1 MSKNPTNIEAAI
13 QYARNDELLSSL
25 NIIKEDIEFVKEF
38 IQDEDEDIRN
48 RLISLSDQIQE
59 KQIMIAFSEP
69 EDEKNAIIE
78 INAGAGGTDA
88 MDFSEMLFRMYV
100 KWAEKKG
107 FKIEL
112 LDSIRGEEA
121 GFKSCQILVKGHRA
135 FGYLKGETGVHRIK
149 RNSAFNANDKRE
161 TSFASVL
168 VLPEFEED
176 DSEIVVNKN
185 DYELQTF
192 RAGGAGGQ
200 HQNKV
205 ESAVRLI
212 HNSGIVVEAR
222 EDRSQHNNMR
232 LALKKLKSKLYQKKK
247 EEEAKAYTEKFGL
260 DKKTNIN
267 FGSQIKTYSY
277 SPLSY
282 VKDERTGY
290 QEFNPDSVL
299 NGNMDKFIENYLLW
313 KLKK

>member
-1 MSKNPTNIEAAI
+1 
-13 QYARNDELLSSL
+13 
-25 NIIKEDIEFVKEF
+25 
-38 IQDEDEDIRN
+38 
-48 RLISLSDQIQE
+48 
-59 KQIMIAFSEP
+59 
-69 EDEKNAIIE
+69 
-78 INAGAGGTDA
+78 
-88 MDFSEMLFRMYV
+88 
-100 KWAEKKG
+100 
-107 FKIEL
+107 
-112 LDSIRGEEA
+112 
-121 GFKSCQILVKGHRA
+121 
-135 FGYLKGETGVHRIK
+135 
-149 RNSAFNANDKRE
+149 
-161 TSFASVL
+161 
-168 VLPEFEED
+168 LPEFEED